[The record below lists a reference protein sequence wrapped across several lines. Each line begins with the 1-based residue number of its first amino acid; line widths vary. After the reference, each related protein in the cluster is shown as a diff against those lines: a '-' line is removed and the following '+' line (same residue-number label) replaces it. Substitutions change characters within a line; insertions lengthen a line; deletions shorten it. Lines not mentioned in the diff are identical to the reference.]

1 MDWKIAVDKHTA
13 KSVILTWVRSFQI
26 SCMLGDYFPTSSVYG
41 GQVLLA
47 EKAESFG
54 QKSTLSC

>member
-1 MDWKIAVDKHTA
+1 
-13 KSVILTWVRSFQI
+13 
-26 SCMLGDYFPTSSVYG
+26 MLGDYFPTSSVYG